1 MRSWPPQMR
10 VMTPVTE
17 QLILG
22 PYEGNALQIPLGS
35 ILPRHEAM
43 KRLIDLPK
51 LPKNLQ
57 ALPPHIRVHHLMGL
71 RDFHMP
77 PLEEARLFET
87 IDLMTRSGYTYRDP
101 RSPHT
106 FGDIS
111 GERSLRKYP
120 RIPSHASAVE
130 GASGTGKTQGCL
142 RCLNLYRHQTYLH
155 SHLPGFQGAHLQVTH
170 LSVDV
175 PPSGSAEDLARG
187 LMREWQQV
195 TGSTRFNH
203 LLERDRFK
211 NPLEA
216 LNEWL
221 QIAKAHFLGVLH
233 LDEVQNFFKI
243 ATLEQRRRR
252 AGKDGTPE
260 LSIVEDRCLKWILDL
275 VNNSGIPVLF
285 SGTSDGIGALSKRLS
300 TLERF
305 ATGGYHSLAVFDR
318 WDDPEYKKQFLG
330 QLGRFQYTKEKI
342 AVDDDLAKLVLE
354 LSGGI
359 QRIIVAL
366 WVGANRLALERPEDR
381 LTASDFVLASQTYL
395 GPLAPAIAAI
405 RSKDPHRMRLY
416 EDLVSQDT
424 TVWSRFWGRVGQSLA
439 S

>member
-1 MRSWPPQMR
+1 
-10 VMTPVTE
+10 MTD

-35 ILPRHEAM
+35 LLPRDEVM
-43 KRLIDLPK
+43 KGLIDLPK
-51 LPKNLQ
+51 RPRDLKAMPK
-57 ALPPHIRVHHLMGL
+57 HIRLHYLMGL
-71 RDFHMP
+71 RDFHVP

-87 IDLMTRSGYTYRDP
+87 VDLMIRSGYSYRDP

-111 GERSLRKYP
+111 GERALRRYP
-120 RIPSHASAVE
+120 RIPPHASALE
-130 GASGTGKTQGCL
+130 GASGTGKTQACL

-155 SHLPGFQGAHLQVTH
+155 PHLPGFKDAHVQVTH

-175 PPSGSAEDLARG
+175 PPSGSAEDLARA

-195 TGSTRFNH
+195 TGSNRFTH

-211 NPLEA
+211 NPLEQ

-221 QIAKAHFLGVLH
+221 QVAKAHFLGVLH

-275 VNNSGIPVLF
+275 INNSGIPVLI

-318 WDDPEYKKQFLG
+318 CDDPEYGSRFLG
-330 QLGRFQYTKEKI
+330 QLGRFQYTNEKI
-342 AVDDDLAKLVLE
+342 AVDDDLARLVLE

-366 WVGANRLALERPEDR
+366 WVSANRLALERPEDR
-381 LTASDFVLASQTYL
+381 LTRADFVLASQTYL

-405 RSKDPHRMRLY
+405 RSKDPNRMRGY
-416 EDLVSQDT
+416 EDLVSQDP
-424 TVWSRFWGRVGQSLA
+424 TVWSRFWSRVGQPLA